1 MKDVTE
7 EFEVRSLQVTRV
19 PGVLEAILYHKA
31 CKSHVM
37 PGVELMVGYVF
48 ECQGCMPRRRFV
60 VARALP
66 LKIVEPE
73 ATEEVKEK

>member
-7 EFEVRSLQVTRV
+7 EFEVRSLQVTRIPSV
-19 PGVLEAILYHKA
+19 VEALLYHKA

-60 VARALP
+60 VAQVLP

-73 ATEEVKEK
+73 AKEEVEGK